1 MERPERSRRQ
11 TERLD
16 KETGER
22 DDDRETTQRDTR
34 EIQGEEELGG
44 LGDAAADADADDDGD
59 DDLLRAL
66 LRQTDSKEKV
76 LGGCCRTRV
85 T

>member
-11 TERLD
+11 TERLH

-22 DDDRETTQRDTR
+22 DDDRETRQRDTR

-44 LGDAAADADADDDGD
+44 LGDPAADTDDDDGD

-76 LGGCCRTRV
+76 LGGCCRRGV

>member
-11 TERLD
+11 R
-16 KETGER
+16 ER
-22 DDDRETTQRDTR
+22 DSTKRLERETTTERDTR

-44 LGDAAADADADDDGD
+44 LGNANDDDDGD
-59 DDLLRAL
+59 EDDLPRAL

-76 LGGCCRTRV
+76 LGGCCRRGV

>member
-1 MERPERSRRQ
+1 MEGPERSRRQ

-16 KETGER
+16 KETGQR
-22 DDDRETTQRDTR
+22 DDDRETTQKDTR

-44 LGDAAADADADDDGD
+44 LGDAAAAADDDGD

-76 LGGCCRTRV
+76 LGGCCRRGV

>member
-1 MERPERSRRQ
+1 MGRETTDGETREISTTDR
-11 TERLD
+11 
-16 KETGER
+16 ETGER
-22 DDDRETTQRDTR
+22 DDDTETTQRDTR

-44 LGDAAADADADDDGD
+44 LGDPAADA
-59 DDLLRAL
+59 DLLRAL

-76 LGGCCRTRV
+76 LGGCCRRGV